1 MASLPSGRIGIGD
14 WVLVLVW
21 LGSCVLVW
29 LVGLTGYVWI
39 RPGSL
44 QLELNV
50 YLSSLEER
58 QTDWSHKAGSA
69 ARGDKVRVDGVSKG
83 WF

>member
-1 MASLPSGRIGIGD
+1 M
-14 WVLVLVW
+14 LVRLVD
-21 LGSCVLVW
+21 
-29 LVGLTGYVWI
+29 LTGYVWS

-58 QTDWSHKAGSA
+58 QTDGSHKAGSA
-69 ARGDKVRVDGVSKG
+69 ARGDKVSVDGVSKG